1 MGTMVYRRS
10 FQVKRRQDCGNYAA
24 QWYECISQSSKG
36 WRSLVYHCFIHKV
49 MPVTFVPGAKTAC
62 HITRPDSHAH
72 CPTLLGLKRLWRAMG
87 SWGSANPSY
96 ARGQQ
101 RCKYDLHGQTPPTE
115 SRLSFSLNPAGPAF
129 GNAFLLTVYVPSKIL
144 PAQFYASVC

>member
-1 MGTMVYRRS
+1 
-10 FQVKRRQDCGNYAA
+10 
-24 QWYECISQSSKG
+24 
-36 WRSLVYHCFIHKV
+36 
-49 MPVTFVPGAKTAC
+49 
-62 HITRPDSHAH
+62 
-72 CPTLLGLKRLWRAMG
+72 MG

-129 GNAFLLTVYVPSKIL
+129 GNAFLLTRLCPLENPPRAVLRFCVLIKPTTTVTDVVPARAQHELQIL
-144 PAQFYASVC
+144 SEGVFQGGASQGIRPADQLSLPQLLTRCTETRAEP